1 MLKWFKQLCK
11 DYDNVLEYLAT
22 HGVYPPLSS
31 HSEPIVIPKK
41 YKKKKLKPRKRPK
54 EKKKKPVRKSL
65 LIKKM
70 SKKE

>member
-11 DYDNVLEYLAT
+11 DYDNVLEYLAN

-41 YKKKKLKPRKRPK
+41 YKKKKTNK
-54 EKKKKPVRKSL
+54 VRR
-65 LIKKM
+65 
-70 SKKE
+70 